1 MRAMLCGNVDAMDA
15 RHEVVIRAGQ
25 RVQEKGVRHMS
36 FENWKDHGPAGKS
49 GDGSVDFTDMLMDDL
64 LHKTSLIFKERTGI
78 SPAGREVLSS
88 SYKPENPSHRDEQ
101 IKQLISYFKPCF
113 RNEAPANLL
122 IYGKTGT
129 GKTLISRHVASK
141 IIERSNNGKEFVAPF
156 IIYINVKMCNT
167 KYRIIAKICED
178 LGLDVPKTGLATDQV
193 LDTLKA
199 LLRREGRNLVTII
212 DEIDLLVRSREKD
225 DLLYMLTRLSEEE
238 PSIRVSIIG
247 ISNDLRFKTF
257 LGIRVLSS
265 LNAQEIVFPPY
276 NTNELQSILMERATL
291 AFNEGVIEPSIM
303 TTIATLAAHEDGD
316 ARKALALLLKAAE
329 VAEQSGSSFIDA
341 EHVLKA
347 RDNCEFDTIEN
358 FLMTLPDHYKLIIIG
373 ISNSQAFNK
382 CAVNTGS
389 LLRIFH
395 ELVQISDEYSS
406 TIGSRRLLQILREL
420 SDHGIIDLNVLSSG
434 RNGRYSVASMLID
447 RKNIEA
453 VFSKDPI
460 LKKLLNYV
468 PKTRCL
474 DTFIK

>member
-1 MRAMLCGNVDAMDA
+1 
-15 RHEVVIRAGQ
+15 
-25 RVQEKGVRHMS
+25 MS
-36 FENWKDHGPAGKS
+36 FEQGKDHNPIKKLN
-49 GDGSVDFTDMLMDDL
+49 GDDVDFADMLMDDL
-64 LHKTSLIFKERTGI
+64 LQKKSLIFKERTGI

-101 IKQLISYFKPCF
+101 IKQLVDYFKPCF

-129 GKTLISRHVASK
+129 GKTLIARYVANK
-141 IIERSNNGKEFVAPF
+141 IAERSKNGKEFVAPF

-167 KYRIIAKICED
+167 KYRILAKICED

-199 LLRREGRNLVTII
+199 LLRKEGRNLVTII

-225 DLLYMLTRLSEEE
+225 DLLYLLTRLSEEE
-238 PSIRVSIIG
+238 PSVKVSIIG

-276 NTNELQSILMERATL
+276 NTTELQSILMERAAF
-291 AFNEGVIEPSIM
+291 AFNEGVIDPSIIN
-303 TTIATLAAHEDGD
+303 TIAILAAREDGD
-316 ARKALALLLKAAE
+316 ARKAIALLLKAAE
-329 VAEQSGSSFIDA
+329 VAEQESSTIIDA

-347 RDNCEFDTIEN
+347 RDNYEFDTTEN
-358 FLMTLPDHYKLIIIG
+358 FLKTLPDQYKLIIIG

-389 LLRIFH
+389 LLGIFH
-395 ELVQISDEYSS
+395 ELVQYSDEYTS

-420 SDHGIIDLNVLSSG
+420 NDHGIIDLHVISNG
-434 RNGRYSVASMLID
+434 RHGRYSVSSILIE
-447 RKNIEA
+447 RKLIES

-460 LKKLLNYV
+460 FKKLLNYV

>member
-1 MRAMLCGNVDAMDA
+1 MSL
-15 RHEVVIRAGQ
+15 E
-25 RVQEKGVRHMS
+25 QE
-36 FENWKDHGPAGKS
+36 NDHDPIKKVN
-49 GDGSVDFTDMLMDDL
+49 GDGIDFADKLMDDL
-64 LHKTSLIFKERTGI
+64 LQKKSLIFKERTGI
-78 SPAGREVLSS
+78 SPAGRDVLSS
-88 SYKPENPSHRDEQ
+88 SYKPENPNYRDEQ
-101 IKQLISYFKPCF
+101 IKQLVEYFKPCF

-129 GKTLISRHVASK
+129 GKTLISKHVASK
-141 IIERSNNGKEFVAPF
+141 ILERSKNGKEFFAPF

-167 KYRIIAKICED
+167 KYRILAKICED

-193 LDTLKA
+193 LETLKS
-199 LLRREGRNLVTII
+199 LLKREGRNLVTII

-225 DLLYMLTRLSEEE
+225 DLLYLLTRLSEEE
-238 PSIRVSIIG
+238 PSVKVSIIG

-276 NTNELQSILMERATL
+276 NIKELQSILMERAVL
-291 AFNEGVIEPSIM
+291 AFNDGVVEPSIM
-303 TTIATLAAHEDGD
+303 NTIATLAAREDGD

-347 RDNCEFDTIEN
+347 RDNCEFDTIEG
-358 FLMTLPDHYKLIIIG
+358 FLTTLPDHYKLVIIG

-395 ELVQISDEYSS
+395 ELVQNSDEYTS

-420 SDHGIIDLNVLSSG
+420 NDHGIIDLHILSSG
-434 RNGRYSVASMLID
+434 RNGRYNVASMLID
-447 RKNIEA
+447 RKIIES
-453 VFSKDPI
+453 VFSKDAI